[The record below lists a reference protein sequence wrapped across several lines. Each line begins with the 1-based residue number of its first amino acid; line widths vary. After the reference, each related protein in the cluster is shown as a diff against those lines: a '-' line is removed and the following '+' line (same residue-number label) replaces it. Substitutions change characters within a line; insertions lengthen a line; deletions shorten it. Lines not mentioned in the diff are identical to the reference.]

1 MTWRATSAELYMKD
15 VQADHDSC
23 KEYERAAIEAQK
35 KGTAALD
42 WIHERYVVKA
52 GGLLR
57 TSTRPKL
64 NLLFLLPRAS
74 T

>member
-1 MTWRATSAELYMKD
+1 LELKQGVEGLKDVMKD

-52 GGLLR
+52 GAVPHLTVR
-57 TSTRPKL
+57 S
-64 NLLFLLPRAS
+64 
-74 T
+74 